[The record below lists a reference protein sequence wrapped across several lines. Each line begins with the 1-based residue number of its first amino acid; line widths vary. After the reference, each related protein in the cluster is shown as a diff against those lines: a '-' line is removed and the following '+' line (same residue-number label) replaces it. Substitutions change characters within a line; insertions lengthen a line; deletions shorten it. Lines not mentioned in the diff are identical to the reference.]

1 MTERDSQ
8 RCIIVGGTSG
18 IGWATAEILAAR
30 GAHVALIG
38 RDGARARDAASRLS
52 PLALGEGAD
61 DEGLEAA
68 VTRAVAAL
76 GGLDGI
82 ACTAGPIAVRGDLL
96 ALSDEAWRESFE
108 TQLMTVVRSARA
120 AVPAMI
126 AGGGG
131 AFVATSAYSI
141 RAPKAELAHYT
152 AMKAAIPIVTKS
164 LAKTYGTRGI
174 RANCVAPGAVATR
187 SIEGVADADRWRHMR
202 ETYGMKAGLDRIGEP
217 REVGELIAFLLS
229 DEAAYLSGA
238 TINIDGGT
246 DF

>member
-1 MTERDSQ
+1 MQIPGPR
-8 RCIIVGGTSG
+8 RHIIVGGTSG
-18 IGWATAEILAAR
+18 IGWAAAEILAAR
-30 GAHVALIG
+30 GARVALIG
-38 RDGARARDAASRLS
+38 RNGARARETALALS
-52 PLALGEGAD
+52 PLAIGEGAD
-61 DEGLEAA
+61 DGGLESA
-68 VTRAVAAL
+68 VVRAIAAL

-96 ALSDEAWRESFE
+96 TLPDDAWQESFE

-120 AVPAMI
+120 AIPAMI
-126 AGGGG
+126 AQGGG
-131 AFVATSAYSI
+131 AFVATAAYSI

-164 LAKTYGTRGI
+164 IAKTYGAQGI
-174 RANCVAPGAVATR
+174 RANCVAPGAIATR
-187 SIEGVADADRWRHMR
+187 SITGVADADRWRHMR

-217 REVGELIAFLLS
+217 HEVGDLIAFLLS
-229 DEAAYLSGA
+229 GEASYLSGA